1 MRWDRLAELQLRRAG
16 WFMLAAALL
25 AAGSIPL
32 IADLGLNSDFSAL
45 LPEDKESVQD
55 LERARGRVGGLSTL
69 TLAVQSDDVD
79 AMQRFASDL
88 VPRLEQLDDEDLR
101 SVDWNITAYER
112 FVREHVHLFASLDD
126 LREVRDALEER
137 LDYERAQANPFYVQ
151 LDDEEPPDPR
161 EIVER
166 LQAEAE
172 EGEGRMERF
181 PGGFYVHP
189 DRDLLAI
196 FLRTDIRG
204 GDVESI
210 ERLIA
215 QVQREIDALE
225 PGSYASDLHVEY
237 AGDVLHQRE
246 EHDAIA
252 RELVTAT
259 AITIVGVL
267 AVIFLFFW
275 RLRAIGLIGTALTVP
290 VLVTFGFA
298 ELAVDFLNTSTAFL
312 GSIVIGNGIN
322 PLIIWL
328 ARYFELRR
336 SGQGVQA
343 SIAET
348 HGSTWKATLTAS
360 LAAAIAYGS
369 LIITDFRGFQD
380 FGIIG
385 GAGMVLCWLSAFL
398 LLPALA
404 AVSERVKPLVTA
416 KAAPR
421 RGFYG
426 LLFSRAA
433 FGAPR
438 AIVAVSLLVAIG
450 GVALTVGAIVADPIE
465 YDFRK
470 LRSVREES
478 SRASVLNGRV
488 KEVVG
493 GAGVGQGI
501 ALLVDDIDH
510 VEPLTRE
517 LERMRDEEDA
527 PFGRVRTVYDLLP
540 ARQQDKIPVLNEI
553 RALMDDARDYVD
565 EEERREL
572 DEHAIPEELSFLGPD
587 ELPESVARPFR
598 ERDGTV
604 GRILVV
610 EQDPDYSLWDGQ
622 YLVDW
627 AAVLRRVRTED
638 GERPPLVGRAPVFA
652 DMIEVIWTDG
662 PKAIIASLLATVL
675 LVLFA
680 FRRGGERVLT
690 LLALGLG
697 IVWMAGTMAAFG
709 MKLNFLNFVAF
720 PITFGNGV
728 DYAVNLM
735 RRYKV
740 EMDLPGARATA
751 AVRTS
756 IEETG
761 GAVVLNSL
769 TTIIGYTSLYTSA
782 NLALNS
788 FGSAMAI
795 SEVTCVLAALLTM
808 PAILL
813 LLARRRRSPPS
824 RPAANEAMPGRA
836 A

>member
-1 MRWDRLAELQLRRAG
+1 MRWDRLAHLQYRRAG
-16 WFMLAAALL
+16 WFLLAGALV

-32 IADLGLNSDFSAL
+32 IRNLGLNSDFTAL
-45 LPEDKESVQD
+45 LPEDKPSVQD
-55 LERARGRVGGLSTL
+55 LEKVRGRVGGLSTL
-69 TLAVQSDDVD
+69 TLAIQSRDVE
-79 AMQRFASDL
+79 AMQRFAADL
-88 VPRLEQLDDEDLR
+88 VPRLEGLDDENLR
-101 SVDWNITAYER
+101 SVDWNVAAYEQ
-112 FVREHVHLFASLDD
+112 FVRDHAHLYASMED
-126 LREVRDALEER
+126 LVEVRDSLEQR
-137 LDYERAQANPFYVQ
+137 LEYERARANPFYVQ

-166 LQAEAE
+166 LKRKAE
-172 EGEGRMERF
+172 EGERRMERY
-181 PGGFYVHP
+181 PGGYYIHP

-215 QVQREIDALE
+215 KVEREVEALG
-225 PGSYASDLHVEY
+225 PGSYAPDLKVEY

-252 RELVTAT
+252 RELVMAT
-259 AITIVGVL
+259 GITIAGVL
-267 AVIFLFFW
+267 LVIFLFFW
-275 RLRAIGLIGTALTVP
+275 RLRAIPLIGLPLMVP
-290 VLVTFGFA
+290 VLATFAIA
-298 ELAVDFLNTSTAFL
+298 ELAVDYLNTSTAFL

-322 PLIIWL
+322 PFIIWL

-336 SGQGVQA
+336 GGMEVDA
-343 SIAET
+343 SVAET
-348 HGSTWKATLTAS
+348 HRSTWAATLTAS

-385 GAGMVLCWLSAFL
+385 GVGMVLCWLGTFTLTA
-398 LLPALA
+398 PLA
-404 AVSERVKPLVTA
+404 VVSERVRPLFSEA
-416 KAAPR
+416 RSAR

-426 LLFSRAA
+426 ILFAKGV

-438 AIVAVSLLVAIG
+438 AILIVSVVL
-450 GVALTVGAIVADPIE
+450 GVVGAALVGLAIVRDPIE

-470 LRSVREES
+470 LRSVRQES
-478 SRASVLNGRV
+478 SLASRLNGRI
-488 KEVVG
+488 KEIVG

-501 ALLVDDIDH
+501 ALLVDDRDH
-510 VEPLTRE
+510 VLPLAAE
-517 LERMRDEEDA
+517 LERMREEEGA
-527 PFGRVRTVYDLLP
+527 PFGRVRTVHDLLP
-540 ARQQDKIPVLNEI
+540 DEQEAKIAVLNEI
-553 RALMDDARDYVD
+553 RDLMADARRYADD
-565 EEERREL
+565 EERAEL
-572 DEHAIPEELSFLGPD
+572 DAHAIPEDLAPLAPED
-587 ELPESVARPFR
+587 LPESVARSFR

-604 GRILVV
+604 GRLVIV
-610 EQDPDYSLWDGQ
+610 EQDPGYSLWDGR

-627 AAVLRRVRTED
+627 AKALRRVRTED

-652 DMIEVIWTDG
+652 DMIEVIWVDG
-662 PKAIIASLLATVL
+662 PKAIGASFAATVL
-675 LVLFA
+675 LVLVA
-680 FRRGGERVLT
+680 FRRGRERLLT
-690 LLALGLG
+690 LGALLLG

-735 RRYKV
+735 RRYEV
-740 EMDLPGARATA
+740 EVDVAGNDGQES
-751 AVRTS
+751 VRTAV
-756 IEETG
+756 EESG

-788 FGSAMAI
+788 FGAAMAI
-795 SEVTCVLAALLTM
+795 SEITCVLAALLTM
-808 PAILL
+808 PALL
-813 LLARRRRSPPS
+813 LVLARRRRAAPP
-824 RPAANEAMPGRA
+824 PATGRA